1 MILTERGRKAGWLV
15 VNVCFALTAAFPA
28 YGGVRDGAE
37 GKNLCLLYGENCPDR
52 KDTIIEIIARLK
64 YEIAR
69 GEAVYTRKE
78 LERLQQ
84 KLDDYEWLLYVILY
98 SPSRK

>member
-1 MILTERGRKAGWLV
+1 MLKNKRARGMCLLAG
-15 VNVCFALTAAFPA
+15 VCLALAVAAFA
-28 YGGVRDGAE
+28 SAETGQGGEGN

-52 KDTIIEIIARLK
+52 RDSITDTIARLK
-64 YEIAR
+64 QEIAR

-84 KLDDYEWLLYVILY
+84 KLDYYEWLLYMLLY
-98 SPSRK
+98 SPS

>member
-1 MILTERGRKAGWLV
+1 MILTKKGRKAGWLV
-15 VNVCFALTAAFPA
+15 VNVCFALAAALPA
-28 YGGVRDGAE
+28 YGGMGALADD
-37 GKNLCLLYGENCPDR
+37 KDLCLLYGENCPDR
-52 KDTIIEIIARLK
+52 KETIIEIISRLK

-78 LERLQQ
+78 LERLQR
-84 KLDDYEWLLYVILY
+84 KLDDYEWLLFVILY